1 MIEVSAGIVK
11 SGNEILCFQ
20 RGPSKYG
27 YLSNKFEFPGGKV
40 EPGETPYEALVREFR
55 EELKVDI
62 SKCNIQPLCAV
73 EHTYPDFSV
82 RLHVFVV
89 DVKSFDYTLTEH
101 LSSKRITKKEIYE
114 IDWAEADIK
123 IVNELK
129 KVLK

>member
-40 EPGETPYEALVREFR
+40 EPGETPYEALVREFK

-62 SKCNIQPLCAV
+62 SGCNIQPLCTV
-73 EHTYPDFSV
+73 DHTYPDFSV
-82 RLHVFVV
+82 RLHAFIV
-89 DVKSFDYTLTEH
+89 DVESFDYTLTEH
-101 LSSKRITKKEIYE
+101 LSSKRIAKKTIDE
-114 IDWAEADIK
+114 IDWADADVL

-129 KVLK
+129 KIL